1 MENRIRQL
9 REKRGLTQETLA
21 IELEITQQQLSK
33 YERNI
38 ASIKVESLKKVAA
51 YFNVTTDYLLGISE
65 VKRDLQ
71 GQMKMNKTLDT
82 YYDLIEIYKDLD
94 EYDQKMVWSIMQTVK
109 KTCEK
114 RKKDKENTEE
124 S

>member
-33 YERNI
+33 YEMNI

-51 YFNVTTDYLLGISE
+51 YFNVTTDYLLGTSD
-65 VKRDLQ
+65 VKRDVV
-71 GQMKMNKTLDT
+71 GAVEMCKTLEE
-82 YYDLIEIYKDLD
+82 YYDLVELYRGLERCDQEIVLAIIAIIKNANG
-94 EYDQKMVWSIMQTVK
+94 
-109 KTCEK
+109 
-114 RKKDKENTEE
+114 RKE
-124 S
+124 

>member
-51 YFNVTTDYLLGISE
+51 YFNVTTDYLLGTSD
-65 VKRDLQ
+65 VKRDVVDAVEM
-71 GQMKMNKTLDT
+71 GKTLEE
-82 YYDLIEIYKDLD
+82 YYDLVELYRELERCDQEIVLAIIAIIKNANG
-94 EYDQKMVWSIMQTVK
+94 
-109 KTCEK
+109 
-114 RKKDKENTEE
+114 RKE
-124 S
+124 

>member
-51 YFNVTTDYLLGISE
+51 YFNVTTDYLLGTSD
-65 VKRDLQ
+65 VKRYVV
-71 GQMKMNKTLDT
+71 GAVEMGKTLEE
-82 YYDLIEIYKDLD
+82 YYDLVELYRELEQCDQEIVLAIIAIIKNANG
-94 EYDQKMVWSIMQTVK
+94 
-109 KTCEK
+109 
-114 RKKDKENTEE
+114 RKE
-124 S
+124 

>member
-51 YFNVTTDYLLGISE
+51 YFNVTTDYLLGTSD
-65 VKRDLQ
+65 VKRDVV
-71 GQMKMNKTLDT
+71 GAVEMGKTLEK
-82 YYDLIEIYKDLD
+82 YYDLIELYRGLKQC
-94 EYDQKMVWSIMQTVK
+94 DQKIVLAIIAIIKNASG
-109 KTCEK
+109 
-114 RKKDKENTEE
+114 RKE
-124 S
+124 

>member
-9 REKRGLTQETLA
+9 REKGGLTQETLA

-51 YFNVTTDYLLGISE
+51 YFNVTTDYLLGTSD
-65 VKRDLQ
+65 V
-71 GQMKMNKTLDT
+71 
-82 YYDLIEIYKDLD
+82 
-94 EYDQKMVWSIMQTVK
+94 
-109 KTCEK
+109 
-114 RKKDKENTEE
+114 
-124 S
+124 

>member
-51 YFNVTTDYLLGISE
+51 YFNVTTDYLLGTSD
-65 VKRDLQ
+65 VKRDVV
-71 GQMKMNKTLDT
+71 GAVEMGKTLEE
-82 YYDLIEIYKDLD
+82 YYNLVELYRKLERCDQEIVLAIIAIIKNAND
-94 EYDQKMVWSIMQTVK
+94 
-109 KTCEK
+109 
-114 RKKDKENTEE
+114 RKE
-124 S
+124 